1 MDAGHSLEA
10 VAGGFI
16 ASEEFKTLYGDNPS
30 NEAFVTKLYNN
41 VLGRAPEQ
49 GGFIYWVLLLDDQ
62 KISKVSTLINFS
74 ESDENQLT
82 VIGVIENGIDLFI

>member
-1 MDAGHSLEA
+1 M
-10 VAGGFI
+10 
-16 ASEEFKTLYGDNPS
+16 YGDNPS
-30 NEAFVTKLYNN
+30 NQALVTKLYNN

-49 GGFIYWVLLLDDQ
+49 GGFDYWVGLLDDQ

-74 ESDENQLT
+74 ESDENQLN